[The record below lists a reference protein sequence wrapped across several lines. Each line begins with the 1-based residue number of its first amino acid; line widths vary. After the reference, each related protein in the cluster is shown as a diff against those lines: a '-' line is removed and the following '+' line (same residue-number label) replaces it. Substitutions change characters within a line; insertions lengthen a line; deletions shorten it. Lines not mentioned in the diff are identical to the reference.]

1 MEAAD
6 GSFSQSEPESDHC
19 PLAGNV
25 RGPAFLDRLH
35 RPYSDPMAVPQPVP
49 GSLSPSEY
57 VEIYTALLRTYHVC
71 LDFLRGIV
79 VCMRTVCT
87 ERVGHTLYKCCR
99 KLCDTE
105 SVLPCFIWEISCVQG
120 KPFAIKGDAPVPGR
134 ENAGLRS
141 IKTDLSGEFLPDIV
155 ERKGNKI

>member
-1 MEAAD
+1 MEATD
-6 GSFSQSEPESDHC
+6 GSFRQSGPESDHC

-57 VEIYTALLRTYHVC
+57 VEIYTALLRTDHVC
-71 LDFLRGIV
+71 PGFLRGIV
-79 VCMRTVCT
+79 VCMRTVCN
-87 ERVGHTLYKCCR
+87 ERVGHTLCKCRR
-99 KLCDTE
+99 KFCDTE

-120 KPFAIKGDAPVPGR
+120 KPFAIKGDAPVPRR
-134 ENAGLRS
+134 ENAGFGS
-141 IKTDLSGEFLPDIV
+141 I
-155 ERKGNKI
+155 NKRISPWSFYRT

>member
-1 MEAAD
+1 MEASD
-6 GSFSQSEPESDHC
+6 GSLSQSEPESDYC

-25 RGPAFLDRLH
+25 RGPAFLGRLH

-57 VEIYTALLRTYHVC
+57 VEIYKALLRTDHFC
-71 LDFLRGIV
+71 PGFMRGIV

-87 ERVGHTLYKCCR
+87 ECVGHTLCKCRR

-120 KPFAIKGDAPVPGR
+120 KPFAIRVYAPVPGR
-134 ENAGLRS
+134 ENAGIGS
-141 IKTDLSGEFLPDIV
+141 IKKRISPGSFCRT
-155 ERKGNKI
+155 